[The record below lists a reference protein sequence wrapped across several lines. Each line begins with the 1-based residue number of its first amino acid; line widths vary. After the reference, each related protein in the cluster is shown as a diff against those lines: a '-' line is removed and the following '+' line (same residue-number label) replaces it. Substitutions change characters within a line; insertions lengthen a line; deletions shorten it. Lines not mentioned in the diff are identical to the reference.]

1 MTDNT
6 SVSAK
11 APAVL
16 RQSNIELLRIIAMVL
31 IVAHHFSFHGGF
43 DFPTETVTFN
53 RLWVQFLLIGGK
65 IGVNIFVLISGYFM
79 ISSTAKISKIIK
91 LWLQIITYSVLFFA
105 VFTAVGVVPFSFKAV
120 LKALFPI
127 TFSNWWFASTYFVM
141 YLLSPY
147 INKLLHNLSKKS
159 YQRLLILLAVLW
171 SVIPTFLT
179 VPMQSNSLLWFIFIY
194 ALAGYIRLY
203 IPLRTVGGGKYIA
216 SSAALMLLTF
226 SSVVVFDIL
235 GTKYSVFAYHSTYL
249 YAMQRIPAFL
259 TALLMFIG
267 FLKTD
272 IGCKKAVNIISSATF
287 GVYLIHEN
295 QYVAAFFWK
304 KLFANASYSN
314 RAILL
319 PYSIAAIVI
328 VYTVCTA
335 IELVRIYGLE
345 KHYTKAINKVSV
357 KIEQLKEKFFS
368 LKIFEKF

>member
-1 MTDNT
+1 
-6 SVSAK
+6 
-11 APAVL
+11 
-16 RQSNIELLRIIAMVL
+16 
-31 IVAHHFSFHGGF
+31 
-43 DFPTETVTFN
+43 
-53 RLWVQFLLIGGK
+53 
-65 IGVNIFVLISGYFM
+65 
-79 ISSTAKISKIIK
+79 
-91 LWLQIITYSVLFFA
+91 
-105 VFTAVGVVPFSFKAV
+105 
-120 LKALFPI
+120 
-127 TFSNWWFASTYFVM
+127 
-141 YLLSPY
+141 
-147 INKLLHNLSKKS
+147 
-159 YQRLLILLAVLW
+159 
-171 SVIPTFLT
+171 
-179 VPMQSNSLLWFIFIY
+179 MQSNSLLWFVFLY

-203 IPLRTVGGGKYIA
+203 VPLRTIGGGKYTA
-216 SSAALMLLTF
+216 SAAALMLLTF

-235 GTKYSVFAYHSTYL
+235 GTKYSAFAYHSTYL

-295 QYVAAFFWK
+295 QYVAAFIWK